1 MRPTKANLRE
11 QEALL
16 RIMVNAWDPIGLI
29 ACGTPEDEYDCITHR
44 VLGLLHNHADAAAIS
59 KSLAT
64 FLPGHFGSAPSTPEI
79 EEFALKAIEAWA
91 ALQERSA
98 NA

>member
-1 MRPTKANLRE
+1 MRPTRTNLRE

-16 RIMVNAWDPIGLI
+16 RAMINAWDPIGLI

-44 VLGLLHNHADAAAIS
+44 VLGLLHSQADAAAIS

-64 FLPGHFGSAPSTPEI
+64 FLPYHFGSAPSAPEI
-79 EEFALKAIEAWA
+79 EAFAVKATEAWA
-91 ALQERSA
+91 AEQERSA
-98 NA
+98 DA